1 MADYVTLKI
10 TPASREALRSLTFAL
25 TGKIGRRVD
34 LSDALTAACTVASA
48 HLSEAADSLT
58 SAPSSGESDT
68 RTE

>member
-10 TPASREALRSLTFAL
+10 TPASREALRSLTYAL

-34 LSDALTAACTVASA
+34 LSDALTAACTVATA
-48 HLSEAADSLT
+48 HLSEAADALN
-58 SAPSSGESDT
+58 APQSGEGDT